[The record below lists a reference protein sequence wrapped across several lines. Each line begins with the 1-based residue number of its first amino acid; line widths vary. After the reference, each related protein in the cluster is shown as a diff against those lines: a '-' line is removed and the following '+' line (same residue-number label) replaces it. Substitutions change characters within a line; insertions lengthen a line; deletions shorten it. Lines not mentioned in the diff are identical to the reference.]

1 MNLQN
6 NLTMKRIFYIALM
19 AVMFAGIGTAS
30 AHNSFTNDWKQKLMS
45 EKVAFLTV
53 EMGITPEEA
62 QVFWPIYNEV
72 SKKNDEAMQK
82 VFSSY
87 KALEQALNE
96 GKGSKDIQKLLDAYL
111 DALADQKEV
120 NSDAADKYKSVLP
133 VEKVAKLY
141 IGEEKFR
148 RQHIRNLHNKPG
160 ERK

>member
-19 AVMFAGIGTAS
+19 AVMLAGIGTAS

-111 DALADQKEV
+111 DALEDQKEV

>member
-1 MNLQN
+1 
-6 NLTMKRIFYIALM
+6 
-19 AVMFAGIGTAS
+19 
-30 AHNSFTNDWKQKLMS
+30 MS

-72 SKKNDEAMQK
+72 SKKNDEAMHK
-82 VFSSY
+82 VFTSY
-87 KALEQALNE
+87 KALDQALNE
-96 GKGSKDIQKLLDAYL
+96 GKGSKEIQKLLDAYL
-111 DALADQKEV
+111 DAIEEQKEL

-133 VEKVAKLY
+133 VEKVARLY

>member
-1 MNLQN
+1 M
-6 NLTMKRIFYIALM
+6 FYIALAAAM
-19 AVMFAGIGTAS
+19 LAGIGTAS
-30 AHNSFTNDWKQKLMS
+30 AHNSCKNDWKQKIMS
-45 EKVAFLTV
+45 EKIAFLTV

-72 SKKNDEAMQK
+72 SKKNDEAMHK
-82 VFSSY
+82 VFTSY
-87 KALEQALNE
+87 KALDQALNE
-96 GKGSKDIQKLLDAYL
+96 GKDSKEIQKHLDAYL
-111 DALADQKEV
+111 DAIEEQKEV

-133 VEKVAKLY
+133 VEKVARLY

>member
-1 MNLQN
+1 
-6 NLTMKRIFYIALM
+6 M

-30 AHNSFTNDWKQKLMS
+30 AHNSFTTDWKQKLMS

-111 DALADQKEV
+111 DALEDQKEV